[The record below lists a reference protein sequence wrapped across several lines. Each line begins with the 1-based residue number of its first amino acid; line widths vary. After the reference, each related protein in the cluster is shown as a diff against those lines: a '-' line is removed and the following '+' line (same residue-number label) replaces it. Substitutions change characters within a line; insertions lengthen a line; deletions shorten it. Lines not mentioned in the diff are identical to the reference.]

1 MDKNQLLTAFNEHFL
16 EFVGDIERVFPKNL
30 DIMATKKTLSQAVT
44 FVPKTPLKMFREY
57 FVDLYS
63 AEIDAGNLNFF
74 IDNNYRQDATKTN
87 IASSVKETNNLL
99 DKIDGLR
106 QPVREMSEENKA
118 KVIKYLQN
126 LKKLSDLYLD
136 MKKNK

>member
-1 MDKNQLLTAFNEHFL
+1 
-16 EFVGDIERVFPKNL
+16 
-30 DIMATKKTLSQAVT
+30 
-44 FVPKTPLKMFREY
+44 
-57 FVDLYS
+57 
-63 AEIDAGNLNFF
+63 
-74 IDNNYRQDATKTN
+74 
-87 IASSVKETNNLL
+87 VKETNNLL

-136 MKKNK
+136 LKKNK